1 VEGDWCIMTTISTTG
16 KIGYVYDETSD
27 TWYPI
32 AGNASTVADYEWT
45 GNHEFS
51 GNGGTNFVT
60 SATFNDTVILTDGF
74 NNFQTTTARDA
85 AIPSPTEGT
94 ICFVRQTSLSEPL
107 NQLQAYVGGGWKSIN
122 TPTIA
127 SSSSSFTLSKFE
139 IGKMVV
145 VNTVSNI
152 SITIA
157 QDANNSDELP
167 IGARIEVVRANTGDV
182 TFVAGTNVTIR
193 SKNNQLKIGAT
204 YTGVMLTKIANNEWL
219 LIGDLKA

>member
-1 VEGDWCIMTTISTTG
+1 MATISNTS
-16 KIGYVYDETSD
+16 KVGYIYNGG
-27 TWYPI
+27 TWHPI
-32 AGNASTVADYEWT
+32 AGIASTDADYNWT
-45 GNHEFS
+45 GDHEFR
-51 GNGGTNFVT
+51 GTAGTKFVT
-60 SATFNDTVILTDGF
+60 AATFENTVVLQDGF
-74 NNFQTTTARDA
+74 NNFQTTTDRDA
-85 AIPSPTEGT
+85 AIPSPAEGT
-94 ICFVRQTSLSEPL
+94 FCFVRQTSLNEPL

-152 SITIA
+152 SITIV
-157 QDANNSDELP
+157 QDSNNSDELP
-167 IGARIEVVRANTGDV
+167 IGARIEIVRANTGDV